1 MSNYKRGELI
11 QASTAPKAPKTGRG
25 RAYNDRTGEKRM
37 MSCGQPATI
46 IAYRSSIDMDI
57 QFEDGAIATK
67 CQYPSFA
74 MGYVKHPN
82 HELSGIHKHHT
93 RNHETRTGE
102 SKRMHNGLIA
112 TITDYRGEY
121 DIDIIFEDGTELKGL
136 KYQSFR
142 RGEISHPTIKTPRKQ
157 RVTEEDLKG
166 LTNTM
171 SNGMQGTII
180 AARSVKDIDVQ
191 FEDGE
196 IAFNSTY
203 NAFKSGYICHPSK
216 KANRLGKEKVMS
228 NGMICKII
236 AYRNSRD
243 IDVCFEDGTEVYNRS
258 YVAFQ
263 KGQIRNPSIQRTKSK
278 KQNPANDDASQDGP
292 ETTGKILP
300 NDEISNMFMEGIES
314 PQIEIPKHKQKLQD
328 YLELIPNNPLPN
340 RTLLFE
346 AYTKTEK
353 GHSTFY
359 YVEKDED
366 WYYFKYGI
374 SPLGAV
380 IQPYEEN
387 RLNIISLLEEHY
399 LRLKEDIF
407 DTAGLYRWFGPT
419 SNQYGY
425 FNFLDENSPAIT
437 QEKCYELGE
446 CETPLCMLLMSHF
459 EMEMEKVKKDPDGYS
474 LINKFELNARE
485 CEVIHDKFYPAPNP
499 ATDYGLDEADKSN
512 IAISFIQMSQGLS
525 LVKDVM
531 QTMSCQRRQLDL
543 MLEALY
549 LHEYKKYPQQ
559 LIVVEGWTAKDFI
572 ETERCDLIDTYSY
585 LTLLRTDKEKGRE
598 EIRKKFYNDYPRV
611 FDNELEK
618 IYQARKTHREQENE
632 NTPAQNNTAPLDFT
646 NMTSEQI
653 MAAVFQDAHQQFLST
668 YTIPLIQNELKKYI
682 MGQDD
687 LIKNTAS
694 FIYYHVLRQVTPA
707 LPMRPLLIS
716 GPSGSGKTEVW
727 RAAKKIFKNYL
738 TIEIVD
744 GSSITQ
750 DGWSGQRKLCT
761 VLQTLNTATILVIDE
776 FDKLATP
783 SYTKG
788 GDNVSQ
794 RIQSEFLKL
803 LEGDYNSKGLR
814 QDEDNQLTYDPSTLG
829 IVLVGAFEPIR
840 DEKEHKNDNVV
851 GFIQH
856 HKTDYEEI
864 VPITD
869 DDLMEFGVLPELVG
883 RISTKCTTNKLT
895 AEQYLEIIKG
905 QKSKVSVLM
914 QQLNKL
920 GISTQE
926 VLSDE
931 HIIELA
937 EQSQT
942 NMLGVRWVSAQ
953 VENELLELLINADLR
968 KRFAPQ
974 YKNHN
979 IDI

>member
-11 QASTAPKAPKTGRG
+11 QASTAPKISNPGKSHI
-25 RAYNDRTGEKRM
+25 YNDRTGEKRM

-46 IAYRSSIDMDI
+46 IAYRSRIDVDI
-57 QFEDGAIATK
+57 QFEDGAIVTNT
-67 CQYPSFA
+67 QYSAFE

-82 HELSGIHKHHT
+82 HELSAIHKHYT
-93 RNHETRTGE
+93 RNHETRRGE
-102 SKRMHNGLIA
+102 SKRMHNGLSA

-121 DIDIIFEDGTELKGL
+121 DIDVMFEDGTELKGL
-136 KYQSFR
+136 KYPSFR
-142 RGEISHPTIKTPRKQ
+142 KGEIQHPTIKTPHKQ
-157 RVTEEDLKG
+157 RITEENLKG

-180 AARSVKDIDVQ
+180 AARSVKDLDVQ

-196 IAFNSTY
+196 ITYNSTY
-203 NAFKSGYICHPSK
+203 SAFKKGHVCHPSK
-216 KANRLGKEKVMS
+216 KGNRLGEEKVMA
-228 NGMICKII
+228 NGMNCKII
-236 AYRNSRD
+236 SYRSSRD
-243 IDVCFEDGTEVYNRS
+243 IDVRFEDGTEVYNRTYPS
-258 YVAFQ
+258 FQ
-263 KGQIRNPSIQRTKSK
+263 KGHIRNPSVRRTRK
-278 KQNPANDDASQDGP
+278 KKELTMKKDDVDYPKQSTSPTP
-292 ETTGKILP
+292 E
-300 NDEISNMFMEGIES
+300 DEISNMFREGIES
-314 PQIEIPKHKQKLQD
+314 PPIEIPQHKQKLQD
-328 YLELIPNNPLPN
+328 YLALIPNNPLPN
-340 RTLLFE
+340 RKLLFE

-353 GHSTFY
+353 GHATFY
-359 YVEKDED
+359 YVEKDDD

-407 DTAGLYRWFGPT
+407 NTTGLYRWFGPT

-437 QEKCYELGE
+437 QETCYELGE
-446 CETPLCMLLMSHF
+446 HETPLCMLLMSHF
-459 EMEMEKVKKDPDGYS
+459 EMEMKKVKEDPGGYT

-485 CEVIHDKFYPAPNP
+485 YEVIHDKFYPAPNP
-499 ATDYGLDEADKSN
+499 ATDYGLDETDKSN
-512 IAISFIQMSQGLS
+512 IAISFVQMSQGLS
-525 LVKDVM
+525 LVKDVK

-549 LHEYKKYPQQ
+549 IYEYKKYPQQ
-559 LIVVEGWTAKDFI
+559 LIVVEGWTAKDFL
-572 ETERCDLIDTYSY
+572 ETERCDLIDTYYY
-585 LTLLRTDKEKGRE
+585 LTLLRTEKEKGRE
-598 EIRKKFYNDYPRV
+598 EICEKFYNDYPRI
-611 FDNELEK
+611 FDKEGDK
-618 IYQARKTHREQENE
+618 IYQARKSAKEKE
-632 NTPAQNNTAPLDFT
+632 NTPAQNNTAPLDFS
-646 NMTSEQI
+646 NMTGEQI
-653 MAAVFQDAHQQFLST
+653 MNAVFQDAHHQFLST
-668 YTIPLIQNELKKYI
+668 YTIPLIQEELKKYI
-682 MGQDD
+682 MGQDE
-687 LIKNTAS
+687 LIKQAAT
-694 FIYYHVLRQVTPA
+694 FIYYHILRQVNPE

-761 VLQTLNTATILVIDE
+761 VLQSLNRATILVIDE

-803 LEGDYNSKGLR
+803 LEGDYTAKGLR
-814 QDEDNQLTYDPSTLG
+814 QDEDNQLSYDPRTLG

-840 DEKEHKNDNVV
+840 DEKERKNDNIV
-851 GFIQH
+851 GFIQAP
-856 HKTDYEEI
+856 KTDYEEI

-905 QKSKVSVLM
+905 QQSKVSVLM

-937 EQSQT
+937 EQSRT

-974 YKNHN
+974 NKNHN